1 MLNTSLITILTSGN
15 SLGAYVPGIRLV
27 EQFRRRGILAEAEVL
42 ERLFPEE
49 TRRNMIRTKQLFH
62 NSFEAA
68 KMGTRM
74 ARDIGLTLDEA
85 AVANLLQRWRDEGR
99 TAFLAV
105 TGFWIPVLQRY
116 EKMMHPEPI
125 RVEFLRLDA
134 IDTPSYRP
142 YEDVYPRYRHHWL
155 YRLGREGT
163 SELHAKLAM
172 SDTEFVPYPERE
184 RRIVVHGGGWGIG
197 TYRSKIANL
206 QRHYSLA
213 IVAYHSEEVH
223 DALPCDQI
231 YMTDPNWHPWLEE
244 SLSHEQTM
252 QATQTTQTDQATQA
266 TLTTQTD
273 QATQA
278 TLTTQTA
285 QTAQA
290 TLTNQIDTAYPPMA
304 EWKRNEPLTYE
315 RGTNGPLL
323 YEVIRNSLAI
333 VSKPGGGTLIDSLSS
348 ATPLIYLEP
357 FGEHERANAEL
368 WEQLGFG
375 ISYERWLEVDCS
387 WEMLHELHLHL
398 KSKTLSLSDFGGM
411 YA

>member
-1 MLNTSLITILTSGN
+1 MFTLLNTSAITILTSGN

-27 EQFRRRGILAEAEVL
+27 EQLRRRGIPAEAEVL

-49 TRRNMIRTKQLFH
+49 TRHNMIRTKQLFH

-74 ARDIGLTLDEA
+74 ARDIGLTLDET

-99 TAFLAV
+99 SAFLAV

-134 IDTPSYRP
+134 VDTPSYRP

-163 SELHAKLAM
+163 SELHAKLIM
-172 SDTEFVPYPERE
+172 SDTEFVPYLERE

-206 QRHYSLA
+206 QRYYSLA
-213 IVAYHSEEVH
+213 IVAYHSEEVQ

-244 SLSHEQTM
+244 SLSYDRTNQTN
-252 QATQTTQTDQATQA
+252 Q
-266 TLTTQTD
+266 
-273 QATQA
+273 
-278 TLTTQTA
+278 
-285 QTAQA
+285 
-290 TLTNQIDTAYPPMA
+290 TNQIDTAYPPMA
-304 EWKRNEPLTYE
+304 EWKRNEPLAYE

-375 ISYERWLEVDCS
+375 ISYERWLEADFS
-387 WEMLHELHLHL
+387 WKMLHELHLHL

>member
-1 MLNTSLITILTSGN
+1 MFTLLNTSPITILTSGN

-27 EQFRRRGILAEAEVL
+27 EQLRRRGIPAEAEVL

-74 ARDIGLTLDEA
+74 ARDIGLTLDEG

-99 TAFLAV
+99 SAFLAV

-125 RVEFLRLDA
+125 RAEFLRLDTV
-134 IDTPSYRP
+134 DTPSYRP

-163 SELHAKLAM
+163 SELYAKLTM
-172 SDTEFVPYPERE
+172 SDADFVPYPERE

-197 TYRSKIANL
+197 TYRSKIANI
-206 QRHYSLA
+206 QRYYSLA
-213 IVAYHSEEVH
+213 IVAYHSEEVL
-223 DALPCDQI
+223 DALPCDRI

-244 SLSHEQTM
+244 SLSYDQTM
-252 QATQTTQTDQATQA
+252 QAAQTTQT
-266 TLTTQTD
+266 TLTN
-273 QATQA
+273 
-278 TLTTQTA
+278 LS
-285 QTAQA
+285 
-290 TLTNQIDTAYPPMA
+290 NQIDTAYPPMA

-348 ATPLIYLEP
+348 ATPLIFLEP

-368 WEQLGFG
+368 WEELGFG
-375 ISYERWLEVDCS
+375 ISYDRWLEADCS
-387 WEMLHELHLHL
+387 WEMLYELHCNL
-398 KSKTLSLSDFGGM
+398 KSQTLSLSDFGGM
-411 YA
+411 YS

>member
-1 MLNTSLITILTSGN
+1 MFTLLNTSPITILTSGN

-27 EQFRRRGILAEAEVL
+27 EQLRRRGIPAEAEVL

-74 ARDIGLTLDEA
+74 ARDIGLTLDEG

-99 TAFLAV
+99 SAFLAV

-125 RVEFLRLDA
+125 RAEFLRLDTV
-134 IDTPSYRP
+134 DTPSYRP

-163 SELHAKLAM
+163 SELYAKLTM
-172 SDTEFVPYPERE
+172 SDADFVPYPERE

-197 TYRSKIANL
+197 TYRSKIANI
-206 QRHYSLA
+206 QRYYSLA
-213 IVAYHSEEVH
+213 IVAYHSEEVL
-223 DALPCDQI
+223 DALPCDRI
-231 YMTDPNWHPWLEE
+231 YMSDPNWHPWLEE
-244 SLSHEQTM
+244 SLSYDQTM
-252 QATQTTQTDQATQA
+252 QAAQTTQT
-266 TLTTQTD
+266 TLTN
-273 QATQA
+273 
-278 TLTTQTA
+278 LS
-285 QTAQA
+285 
-290 TLTNQIDTAYPPMA
+290 NQIDTAYPPMA

-348 ATPLIYLEP
+348 ATPLIFLEP

-368 WEQLGFG
+368 WEELGFG
-375 ISYERWLEVDCS
+375 ISYDRWLEADCS
-387 WEMLHELHLHL
+387 WEMLYELHCNL
-398 KSKTLSLSDFGGM
+398 KSQTLSLSDFGGM
-411 YA
+411 YS

>member
-1 MLNTSLITILTSGN
+1 MFTLLNTSPITILTSGN

-27 EQFRRRGILAEAEVL
+27 EQLRRRGIPAEAEVL

-85 AVANLLQRWRDEGR
+85 VVANLLQRWRDEGR
-99 TAFLAV
+99 SVFLAV

-125 RVEFLRLDA
+125 RAEFLRLDA
-134 IDTPSYRP
+134 VDTPSYRP

-163 SELHAKLAM
+163 SELHAKLTM
-172 SDTEFVPYPERE
+172 SDADFVPYSERE

-197 TYRSKIANL
+197 TYRSKIANI

-213 IVAYHSEEVH
+213 IVVYHSEEVI
-223 DALPCDQI
+223 DALPCDRI

-244 SLSHEQTM
+244 SLSYDRTM
-252 QATQTTQTDQATQA
+252 QAAQATQTAQS
-266 TLTTQTD
+266 TLTN
-273 QATQA
+273 
-278 TLTTQTA
+278 LS
-285 QTAQA
+285 
-290 TLTNQIDTAYPPMA
+290 NQIDTAYPPMA

-368 WEQLGFG
+368 WGQLGFG
-375 ISYERWLEVDCS
+375 ISYDRWLEADCS
-387 WEMLHELHLHL
+387 WEMLYELHCNL
-398 KSKTLSLSDFGGM
+398 KSQTLSLSDFGGM
-411 YA
+411 YT

>member
-1 MLNTSLITILTSGN
+1 VFTLLNTSPITILTSGN

-27 EQFRRRGILAEAEVL
+27 EQLRRRGIPAEAEVL

-74 ARDIGLTLDEA
+74 ARDIGLTLDEG

-99 TAFLAV
+99 SAFLAV

-125 RVEFLRLDA
+125 RAEFLRLDTV
-134 IDTPSYRP
+134 DTPSYRP

-163 SELHAKLAM
+163 SELYAKLTM
-172 SDTEFVPYPERE
+172 SDADFVPYPERE

-197 TYRSKIANL
+197 TYRSKIANI
-206 QRHYSLA
+206 QRYYSLA
-213 IVAYHSEEVH
+213 IVAYHSEEVL
-223 DALPCDQI
+223 DALPCDRI

-244 SLSHEQTM
+244 SLSYDQTM
-252 QATQTTQTDQATQA
+252 QAAQTTQT
-266 TLTTQTD
+266 TLTN
-273 QATQA
+273 
-278 TLTTQTA
+278 LS
-285 QTAQA
+285 
-290 TLTNQIDTAYPPMA
+290 NQIDTAYPPMA

-348 ATPLIYLEP
+348 ATPLIFLEP

-368 WEQLGFG
+368 WEELGFG
-375 ISYERWLEVDCS
+375 ISYDRWLEADCS
-387 WEMLHELHLHL
+387 WEMLYELHCNL
-398 KSKTLSLSDFGGM
+398 KSQTLSLSDFGGM
-411 YA
+411 YS

>member
-1 MLNTSLITILTSGN
+1 MFTLLNTSLITILTSGN

-27 EQFRRRGILAEAEVL
+27 EQLRRRGIQTEAEVL

-85 AVANLLQRWRDEGR
+85 AVDNLLQRWRDEGR
-99 TAFLAV
+99 SVFLAV

-125 RVEFLRLDA
+125 RAEFLRLDA
-134 IDTPSYRP
+134 VDTPSYRP
-142 YEDVYPRYRHHWL
+142 YENVYLRYRHHWL
-155 YRLGREGT
+155 YRLGREDT
-163 SELHAKLAM
+163 SELHAKLTM
-172 SDTEFVPYPERE
+172 SDTEIVPYSERE

-197 TYRSKIANL
+197 TYRSKIANI
-206 QRHYSLA
+206 QRHYPLA
-213 IVAYHSEEVH
+213 IVAYHSEEVQ
-223 DALPCDQI
+223 DALPCDRI

-244 SLSHEQTM
+244 SLSYDRIM
-252 QATQTTQTDQATQA
+252 QAAQA
-266 TLTTQTD
+266 
-273 QATQA
+273 
-278 TLTTQTA
+278 TQTA
-285 QTAQA
+285 QT
-290 TLTNQIDTAYPPMA
+290 TLTNLSNLSNQIDIGYPPMA

-368 WEQLGFG
+368 WERLGFG
-375 ISYERWLEVDCS
+375 ISYDRWLEGDCS
-387 WEMLHELHLHL
+387 WEMLYELHRNL
-398 KSKTLSLSDFGGM
+398 KSQTLSLSDFGGM

>member
-1 MLNTSLITILTSGN
+1 MFTLLNTSPITILTSGN

-27 EQFRRRGILAEAEVL
+27 EQLRRRGIPAEAEVL

-49 TRRNMIRTKQLFH
+49 TRRNMIRTKPLFH

-74 ARDIGLTLDEA
+74 ARDIGLTLDEG

-99 TAFLAV
+99 SAFLAV

-125 RVEFLRLDA
+125 RAEFLRLDA
-134 IDTPSYRP
+134 VDTPSYRP
-142 YEDVYPRYRHHWL
+142 YENVYSRYRHHWL

-163 SELHAKLAM
+163 SELHAKLTM
-172 SDTEFVPYPERE
+172 SDAEFVPYTERE

-197 TYRSKIANL
+197 TYRSKIANI

-213 IVAYHSEEVH
+213 IVAYHSEEVL
-223 DALPCDQI
+223 DALPCDRI

-244 SLSHEQTM
+244 SLSYDRTM
-252 QATQTTQTDQATQA
+252 QAAQA
-266 TLTTQTD
+266 
-273 QATQA
+273 
-278 TLTTQTA
+278 TQTA
-285 QTAQA
+285 QT
-290 TLTNQIDTAYPPMA
+290 TLTNLSNQIDTAYPPMA

-368 WEQLGFG
+368 WGQLGFG
-375 ISYERWLEVDCS
+375 ISYDRWLEADCS
-387 WEMLHELHLHL
+387 WEMLYELHCNL
-398 KSKTLSLSDFGGM
+398 KSQTLSLSDFGGM
-411 YA
+411 YT

>member
-1 MLNTSLITILTSGN
+1 MFTLLNTSPITILTSGN

-27 EQFRRRGILAEAEVL
+27 EQLRRRGIPAEAEVL

-74 ARDIGLTLDEA
+74 ARDIGLTLDEG

-99 TAFLAV
+99 SAFLAV

-125 RVEFLRLDA
+125 RAEFLRLDTV
-134 IDTPSYRP
+134 DTPSYRP

-163 SELHAKLAM
+163 SELYAKLTM
-172 SDTEFVPYPERE
+172 SDADFVPYPERE

-197 TYRSKIANL
+197 TYRSKIANI
-206 QRHYSLA
+206 QRYYSLA
-213 IVAYHSEEVH
+213 IVAYHSEEVL
-223 DALPCDQI
+223 DALPCDRI

-244 SLSHEQTM
+244 SLSYDRTM
-252 QATQTTQTDQATQA
+252 QAAQATQTAQS
-266 TLTTQTD
+266 TLTN
-273 QATQA
+273 
-278 TLTTQTA
+278 LS
-285 QTAQA
+285 
-290 TLTNQIDTAYPPMA
+290 NQIDTAYPPMA

-348 ATPLIYLEP
+348 ATPLIFLEP

-368 WEQLGFG
+368 WEELGFG
-375 ISYERWLEVDCS
+375 ISYDRWLEADCS
-387 WEMLHELHLHL
+387 WEMLYELHCNL
-398 KSKTLSLSDFGGM
+398 KSQTLSLSDFGGM
-411 YA
+411 YS

>member
-1 MLNTSLITILTSGN
+1 MFTLLNASPITILTSGN

-27 EQFRRRGILAEAEVL
+27 EQLRRRGIPAEAEVL

-85 AVANLLQRWRDEGR
+85 VVANLLQRWRDEGR
-99 TAFLAV
+99 SVFLAV

-125 RVEFLRLDA
+125 RAEFLRLDA
-134 IDTPSYRP
+134 VDTPSYRP

-163 SELHAKLAM
+163 SELYAKLTM
-172 SDTEFVPYPERE
+172 SDADFVPYPERE

-197 TYRSKIANL
+197 TYRSKIANI

-213 IVAYHSEEVH
+213 IVAYHSEEVL
-223 DALPCDQI
+223 DALPCDRI

-244 SLSHEQTM
+244 SLSYDRTM
-252 QATQTTQTDQATQA
+252 QAARA
-266 TLTTQTD
+266 
-273 QATQA
+273 
-278 TLTTQTA
+278 TQTA
-285 QTAQA
+285 QT
-290 TLTNQIDTAYPPMA
+290 TLTNLSNQIDTAYPPMA

-375 ISYERWLEVDCS
+375 ISYDRWLEADCS
-387 WEMLHELHLHL
+387 WEMLYELHCNL
-398 KSKTLSLSDFGGM
+398 KSQTLSLSDFGGM
-411 YA
+411 YT

>member
-1 MLNTSLITILTSGN
+1 VFTLLNTSLITILTSGN

-27 EQFRRRGILAEAEVL
+27 EQLRRRGIPAEAEVL

-49 TRRNMIRTKQLFH
+49 TRHNMIRTKQLFH

-99 TAFLAV
+99 SAFLAV

-134 IDTPSYRP
+134 VDTPSYRP

-163 SELHAKLAM
+163 SELHAKLTM

-206 QRHYSLA
+206 QRYYSLA
-213 IVAYHSEEVH
+213 IVAYHSEEVQ

-244 SLSHEQTM
+244 SLSYDRTIQTN
-252 QATQTTQTDQATQA
+252 QTNQTN
-266 TLTTQTD
+266 
-273 QATQA
+273 
-278 TLTTQTA
+278 

-290 TLTNQIDTAYPPMA
+290 ALTNQIDTAYPPMA

-375 ISYERWLEVDCS
+375 ISYERWLEADCS